1 MIVSGTHLS
10 GLSDF
15 SVGELTFSTRLC
27 RPSLQAC
34 LERGLGLWFAGVC
47 LGNAESLH
55 IFAYFCWDS
64 AIHELISHPIIVQ

>member
-55 IFAYFCWDS
+55 IFAGTVRFTN
-64 AIHELISHPIIVQ
+64 